1 MFTFVA
7 GSKGSLDAV
16 AELSRAFGKEVRK
29 RPDTLPLVSLKVDA
43 YQHRDRTIGR
53 VKVPAFDIVDYVEE
67 ALRASALDDARNSKS
82 AAPAKVPERAER
94 TKTEMSTFSK
104 RPEPL
109 PVEELEGYAGH
120 DTDDNPVLSTP
131 WPRAVGPRD
140 RRGAVNPLIRQD
152 AMLTLEALADRPIWV
167 GWRPETKVPYDPKT
181 RTHAKCDNST
191 TWAPRNDAE
200 L

>member
-1 MFTFVA
+1 MKNPWQRTAWLVVVNPGTKDVFTFVA

-53 VKVPAFDIVDYVEE
+53 VKVPVFDIVDYVDGKPFER
-67 ALRASALDDARNSKS
+67 LLDDARNSKS
-82 AAPAKVPERAER
+82 AAPAEAPERAER

-104 RPEPL
+104 RPELL

-120 DTDDNPVLSTP
+120 DTDDAIPS
-131 WPRAVGPRD
+131 
-140 RRGAVNPLIRQD
+140 
-152 AMLTLEALADRPIWV
+152 
-167 GWRPETKVPYDPKT
+167 
-181 RTHAKCDNST
+181 
-191 TWAPRNDAE
+191 
-200 L
+200 